1 MENNIIKI
9 RELEKKLGRFQD
21 IPRGNAE
28 MAYVFFQSEDNSK
41 YSITTENRKIMS
53 AELRNG
59 RYDRIM
65 EIQRGW
71 FSKNIY
77 KEISCKETGHFFTVD
92 LDVGYYI
99 ADPEYIYLN
108 RTYSISAELERVLSS
123 IEGDFGDEYSYT
135 KQAELSRE
143 MRQLIEK
150 KLGELPYLKYS
161 IGLQMDVDEGA
172 RDLLDRQIKHEIA
185 VDRIDKEAIEERHRT
200 RNEEELKQMKM
211 DQMKKY
217 IDRFG
222 VNAGNLLSHVDG
234 ELSGREL
241 SEIMKADRKQQTETN
256 FEMLMRLYK
265 EGIINDVNVGEM
277 MGKILPGIEQA
288 KPSEQIEEKPDSL
301 DEEEYGEDKS
311 FQWKKS

>member
-28 MAYVFFQSEDNSK
+28 IAYVFFQSEDNSK

-59 RYDRIM
+59 KYDRIM

-143 MRQLIEK
+143 MRQSIEK

-161 IGLQMDVDEGA
+161 IGLQMDVDEGT

-185 VDRIDKEAIEERHRT
+185 VDRIDKEAIEEQLRT
-200 RNEEELKQMKM
+200 QNEEELKQMKM
-211 DQMKKY
+211 DRMEKY
-217 IDRFG
+217 INRFG
-222 VNAGNLLSHVDG
+222 VNAGNLLSHVGG

-241 SEIMKADRKQQTETN
+241 SEIMKTDKKQQMETN

-265 EGIINDVNVGEM
+265 EGIINDVNVGEV
-277 MGKILPGIEQA
+277 MGAFLPGIGQT
-288 KPSEQIEEKPDSL
+288 KSPEQIEKKSDSL
-301 DEEEYGEDKS
+301 DEEEYGENKP

>member
-28 MAYVFFQSEDNSK
+28 IAYVFFQSEDNSK

-59 RYDRIM
+59 KYDRIM

-161 IGLQMDVDEGA
+161 IGFQMDVDEGA

-185 VDRIDKEAIEERHRT
+185 VDRIDKEAIEEQLRT
-200 RNEEELKQMKM
+200 QNEEELKQMKM
-211 DQMKKY
+211 DQMERY

-222 VNAGNLLSHVDG
+222 ANAGNLISHVGG

-241 SEIMKADRKQQTETN
+241 SEIMKTDKKQQMETN

-265 EGIINDVNVGEM
+265 EGIINDVNVGEV
-277 MGKILPGIEQA
+277 MGAFLPGIGQT
-288 KPSEQIEEKPDSL
+288 KSPEQIEEKSDSL
-301 DEEEYGEDKS
+301 DEEEYGENKP